1 MLRFP
6 LAVLI
11 IVAMLAGLTIS
22 ATAQDVD
29 CADLTY
35 EEAQDILA
43 EDPSDPSNLDPDDD
57 GVACESSPSGGDDES
72 SGSTET
78 DAESESTLEPGS
90 GSGDLGSGGI
100 GLTPKQL
107 ETRNGVTDCEEF
119 EEVNAAACP
128 LDAEDEQF
136 FVYYLL
142 TDDQDTGLQRLV
154 ATALGESLEVAEQ
167 LARLFLPNDAVLTDT
182 GSAPNG
188 NAIQFWESDWLAE
201 QLGHDD
207 AIWGAYAPGTVYV
220 QFVPDDADEPE
231 SDNIAY
237 VEISVP
243 AAEYDIVE
251 TETVEAPNGRTRFVM
266 SVVMDPA
273 ASYIARYTA
282 LEEII
287 RLGYEDQQNATV
299 IIVFA
304 VSDESEVGAGA
315 DVGRAAVSRDGEGLD
330 PSSDNLPITEDDG
343 QIQIAVAE
351 SFANET
357 VYFAA
362 KE

>member
-1 MLRFP
+1 MQRFA
-6 LAVLI
+6 LVVLV
-11 IVAMLAGLTIS
+11 IVTMLAGLTVS
-22 ATAQDVD
+22 ATAQDAD
-29 CADLTY
+29 CADLSY

-57 GVACESSPSGGDDES
+57 GVACESSPSGGGDASDRS
-72 SGSTET
+72 NET
-78 DAESESTLEPGS
+78 IEQSESTLEPGS
-90 GSGDLGSGGI
+90 GSEDLESGGI
-100 GLTPKQL
+100 GLTPGQL

-119 EEVNAAACP
+119 DEVNAGACS
-128 LDAEDEQF
+128 LDAEDDDM

-142 TDDQDTGLQRLV
+142 SDDQDSGLQRLV
-154 ATALGESLEVAEQ
+154 ATALGESLEVSEQ
-167 LARLFLPNDAVLTDT
+167 LARLFLPTNAVLTET

-188 NAIQFWESDWLAE
+188 NAIQFWESNWLAE
-201 QLGHDD
+201 QLGDD
-207 AIWGAYAPGTVYV
+207 EAIWGAYVPGTVYV
-220 QFVPDDADEPE
+220 QYVPDDADEPG
-231 SDNIAY
+231 SDDIAY

-243 AAEYDIVE
+243 AAGYDIVE
-251 TETVEAPNGRTRFVM
+251 TETIEAPNGRTRFVM
-266 SVVMDPA
+266 SAVMDPE
-273 ASYIARYTA
+273 ASYAARYTA

-287 RLGYEDQQNATV
+287 RLGYEDQQDATV

-304 VSDESEVGAGA
+304 VSDESEVGVGA

-330 PSSDNLPITEDDG
+330 PGSDDLPITEDDG